1 MGSLKPG
8 AGAVGGGGA
17 DEGKRGNRQNQNLP
31 NMVAAVHQRDPGAVI
46 RGRLA
51 WGCLPGVGG

>member
-8 AGAVGGGGA
+8 AGWRGQMKGSVGT
-17 DEGKRGNRQNQNLP
+17 DKIRTCRNK
-31 NMVAAVHQRDPGAVI
+31 VAAVHQQDPGAVI
-46 RGRLA
+46 RGRLP

>member
-1 MGSLKPG
+1 MGSLKPR
-8 AGAVGGGGA
+8 AGVQMKGSVGT
-17 DEGKRGNRQNQNLP
+17 DKIRTCR
-31 NMVAAVHQRDPGAVI
+31 NMVAAGRQQDPGAVI

>member
-8 AGAVGGGGA
+8 AGAVGGGAQMKGSVGT
-17 DEGKRGNRQNQNLP
+17 DKIRTCWNT
-31 NMVAAVHQRDPGAVI
+31 VAAAHQRDPGAVI